1 MHKAAQAPREARR
14 GRVGPKEE
22 LGMFRTTMIALAL
35 AMSASAQGAG
45 AVDYA
50 TNEAAPVRVRYM
62 VSDVPA
68 ATDFYTS
75 RLGFK
80 VDFSAGPT
88 FAALSRGGL
97 QLLLSPVKGPGGASQ
112 PMPNG
117 ERPAP
122 GGWTRIVINVTDLKG
137 DVDRLRRQGVHF
149 RNDIVVGLGGS
160 EILLDDPSGNPV
172 ELFQPD

>member
-1 MHKAAQAPREARR
+1 
-14 GRVGPKEE
+14 
-22 LGMFRTTMIALAL
+22 MFRTTALAL
-35 AMSASAQGAG
+35 ALALSVGAPGASAK
-45 AVDYA
+45 DYA
-50 TNEAAPVRVRYM
+50 KNSSAPVRVRYM

-68 ATDFYTS
+68 AMDFYVGK
-75 RLGFK
+75 LGFK
-80 VDFSAGPT
+80 VDFSSGPY

-122 GGWTRIVINVTDLKG
+122 GGWTRIVLNTPDLKG
-137 DVDRLRRQGVHF
+137 EVDRLRKEGVHF
-149 RNDIVVGLGGS
+149 RSEIIVGLGGS